1 MREIFLRKYKQSFS
15 LAQTVYAYQFQCS
28 DEFKYLTSETGHINN
43 KKTGMRRREHVLPG
57 QSEPAA
63 RSARA
68 WSGSGKVVG
77 PCPRLIPAQPAQA
90 ATRR

>member
-43 KKTGMRRREHVLPG
+43 KKRECAGENTSCRGSLSPQPG
-57 QSEPAA
+57 
-63 RSARA
+63 SARA

-77 PCPRLIPAQPAQA
+77 PCPPLIPAQPAQA